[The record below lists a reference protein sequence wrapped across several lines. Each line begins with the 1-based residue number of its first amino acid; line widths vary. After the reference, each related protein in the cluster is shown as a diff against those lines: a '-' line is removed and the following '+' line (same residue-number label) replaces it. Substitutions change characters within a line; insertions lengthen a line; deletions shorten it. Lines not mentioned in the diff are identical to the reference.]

1 MSEPSQTPPAPP
13 AAPQAGPAGGTYKK
27 PLLAAFLSAMPGL
40 GNIYNG
46 LYLRGVLFFVTI
58 LSLIGITVRGYELF
72 GFAIAF
78 FWLFNAVDAYRQA
91 TLINYGYSQDLGIT
105 DLPNRPSASQG
116 GYLAGG
122 MLFVIGLFAM
132 IEMYLPAI
140 DLDWI
145 FDLWPF
151 GLMALGAWV
160 IWRTVQERKGDDS
173 SDDDDGDL

>member
-46 LYLRGVLFFVTI
+46 LYLRGVLFFVI
-58 LSLIGITVRGYELF
+58 IISLIALSADHGLL
-72 GFAIAF
+72 GFALAF
-78 FWLFNAVDAYRQA
+78 FWLFNVVDAYRQA
-91 TLINYGYSQDLGIT
+91 TLINYGYAQDLGIT
-105 DLPNRPSASQG
+105 DRPKPPLAGQG
-116 GYLAGG
+116 GYLAGT
-122 MLFVIGLFAM
+122 MLFAIGLFATM
-132 IEMYLPAI
+132 EKYFEI
-140 DLDWI
+140 DLDRF

-160 IWRTVQERKGDDS
+160 LWRTVQERKGDDAS
-173 SDDDDGDL
+173 KDDDDL